1 MDAILLI
8 ARLALAAVFV
18 LAGVGKLL
26 DLKGSQEAVK
36 NFGVPESLA
45 RPAGLALPIV
55 ELAIAALLIPA
66 STALYGAIA
75 AFLLMLLFIGG
86 ISFNLARGNQ
96 PDCHCFGQL
105 HSEPAG
111 PRTLVR
117 NGIFAAVALFIIVFG
132 WSDAGASTIGW
143 SNTMSGFDWLV
154 LILGVFLIAAV
165 IAEGWLILHM
175 LGQNGRLLLRLDE
188 LDEQINLVAT
198 GQQIPAPAAPKPVK
212 EAPVRGLPVGTPA
225 PAFKLEGIYGETM
238 TLDALRAPGKPVML
252 VFSDPG
258 CGPCSAFMP
267 ELGSLQKEHAAE
279 LSIAVI
285 SRGSA
290 EANQEK
296 AGKAGLSPVLLQKN
310 REVSEDYK
318 ALGTPSAVIVNADGS
333 IVSPVAGGA
342 DSIRDL
348 LKSRT
353 KSGAAAPVVA
363 QAAAPPRINAQ
374 PAAAANGGSKPAE
387 AQAPRPRMDEAAPG
401 FTLKN
406 LDGKNVRLADFR
418 GQEAVLIF
426 WSPTCGYCKRMAD
439 DIKAWEAA
447 PQAGAPKA
455 VIITSGD
462 VKANRDFGFASTVL
476 MDPATDTMKSYGTGG
491 TPTAILIDANGNIG
505 SQMRVGQPGVMSL
518 LRGEEAPAAPPPAP
532 APKAV
537 KIGDPAPEVKLN
549 DLSGKP
555 FELSSLK
562 GEKALVVFWNPGC
575 GFCKR
580 MTEDLKQWEAI
591 RPSDAPNIVLV
602 SSGTVEANAEQGI
615 SSTVLID
622 QGFTV
627 GRSFGASG
635 TPSAVLIDENGRI
648 ASDVAVGSPKVLAL
662 AGAPQ
667 TV

>member
-1 MDAILLI
+1 
-8 ARLALAAVFV
+8 
-18 LAGVGKLL
+18 
-26 DLKGSQEAVK
+26 
-36 NFGVPESLA
+36 
-45 RPAGLALPIV
+45 
-55 ELAIAALLIPA
+55 
-66 STALYGAIA
+66 
-75 AFLLMLLFIGG
+75 
-86 ISFNLARGNQ
+86 
-96 PDCHCFGQL
+96 
-105 HSEPAG
+105 
-111 PRTLVR
+111 
-117 NGIFAAVALFIIVFG
+117 
-132 WSDAGASTIGW
+132 
-143 SNTMSGFDWLV
+143 
-154 LILGVFLIAAV
+154 
-165 IAEGWLILHM
+165 
-175 LGQNGRLLLRLDE
+175 
-188 LDEQINLVAT
+188 
-198 GQQIPAPAAPKPVK
+198 
-212 EAPVRGLPVGTPA
+212 
-225 PAFKLEGIYGETM
+225 
-238 TLDALRAPGKPVML
+238 
-252 VFSDPG
+252 
-258 CGPCSAFMP
+258 
-267 ELGSLQKEHAAE
+267 
-279 LSIAVI
+279 
-285 SRGSA
+285 
-290 EANQEK
+290 
-296 AGKAGLSPVLLQKN
+296 
-310 REVSEDYK
+310 
-318 ALGTPSAVIVNADGS
+318 
-333 IVSPVAGGA
+333 
-342 DSIRDL
+342 
-348 LKSRT
+348 
-353 KSGAAAPVVA
+353 
-363 QAAAPPRINAQ
+363 
-374 PAAAANGGSKPAE
+374 
-387 AQAPRPRMDEAAPG
+387 MDEAAPG

-462 VKANRDFGFASTVL
+462 AKANRDFGFTSTVL
-476 MDPATDTMKSYGTGG
+476 MDPATDTMKNYGTGG
-491 TPTAILIDANGNIG
+491 TPTAILIDADGNIA

-532 APKAV
+532 APKSV

-580 MTEDLKQWEAI
+580 MTDDLKQWEAI

-602 SSGTVEANAEQGI
+602 SSGTVEANAEMGI